1 GIGLRIGKASGLLLD
16 SAIKLGSVAAHF
28 YADISQAQFSGG
40 VQLQLSD
47 LAVGAGG
54 AGGGNAVAQGIMGDT
69 GSGSNALAPAFS
81 PALGSLMPRAG
92 PSISPVSL

>member
-1 GIGLRIGKASGLLLD
+1 M
-16 SAIKLGSVAAHF
+16 IKLGSVAAHF
-28 YADISQAQFSGG
+28 YADISQTQFSGG

-54 AGGGNAVAQGIMGDT
+54 AGGGGNAVAQGIMGDT

-81 PALGSLMPRAG
+81 PALAVQKHGSG
-92 PSISPVSL
+92 PVLVSLTRGRR